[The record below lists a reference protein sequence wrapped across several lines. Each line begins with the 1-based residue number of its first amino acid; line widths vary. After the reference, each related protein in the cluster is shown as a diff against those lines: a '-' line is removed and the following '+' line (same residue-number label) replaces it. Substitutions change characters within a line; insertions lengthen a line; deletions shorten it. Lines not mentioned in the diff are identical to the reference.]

1 MEMQNIKGKSAEDR
15 VFFNLLKL
23 RKKEEKLNPQPSGK
37 CRVLYRQY
45 DAKTALPRIHQ
56 APYFNKALL
65 FKRKF
70 VTSDHAHAWSA
81 TVLKRHF
88 FYIKRYIDLSVS
100 SPTTRIHKT
109 PQFN

>member
-15 VFFNLLKL
+15 VSFNLLKL

-45 DAKTALPRIHQ
+45 DAKTALPRLHQ
-56 APYFNKALL
+56 APYFNKAPL
-65 FKRKF
+65 FKRNF

-88 FYIKRYIDLSVS
+88 FYIKRYIE
-100 SPTTRIHKT
+100 
-109 PQFN
+109 